1 MLLGLV
7 LAELSA
13 GTLPLGSRST
23 RGLGLVVVTAIEVE
37 GADRK
42 GVDLPSWNFTGCEA
56 LQQPATGAGVMT
68 GALYKGQRELAGQV
82 LHHLKNKY
90 DGTEWSKRLE
100 NGPGAARKQSE
111 GTGAADD

>member
-23 RGLGLVVVTAIEVE
+23 RGLGQVVVSTIEVE
-37 GADRK
+37 GADRD
-42 GVDLPSWNFTGCEA
+42 GVDLPSWDLNGCEA
-56 LQQPATGAGVMT
+56 LQQPATGAAAMT
-68 GALYKGQRELAGQV
+68 DALYEGQRKLAEQV
-82 LHHLKNKY
+82 LKHLKDKY
-90 DGTEWSKRLE
+90 EETDWSKRLE

>member
-1 MLLGLV
+1 M
-7 LAELSA
+7 
-13 GTLPLGSRST
+13 GSRST
-23 RGLGLVVVTAIEVE
+23 RGLGQVVVTTIEVE

-42 GVDLPSWNFTGCEA
+42 GVDLPSWNFNGCEA

-68 GALYKGQRELAGQV
+68 DALYEGQRELAGRV
-82 LHHLKNKY
+82 LHHLKDKY
-90 DGTEWSKRLE
+90 DGTDWSKHLE